1 MIILE
6 TNIFPNKMSNNNT
19 SNKRIAQNT
28 LFLSI
33 RMVIVLGINLFT
45 TRIVLQALGVVDY
58 GVYNVVC
65 GFVAMFAFLN
75 TSMSNGI
82 QRFFNFEYGKN
93 GVEGANKVFCT
104 AVYIQAMLAIIIV
117 VLVEPFGLWYLH
129 NKMVIPADRMI
140 AAQWIFQLAILTF
153 VIGIMSSPFSASVT
167 AHERM
172 DFYALISIMDAVF
185 KLAIAYVV
193 LVVTRGDRLILYA
206 VLQAGISVVNITI
219 YYFYCKK
226 RFKEIHFH
234 FGLDKKMFK
243 NMLGFSGWNIFG
255 TFSKVM
261 ENQGLN
267 LVLNFFFGP
276 VVNAARGVAVQV
288 NGAVRSF
295 VSNITIP
302 VRPQVVQSYASGN
315 VNRALNLTFSVSK
328 ITSVIVVMLAIPI
341 CLEIDYILHLWL
353 GENVP
358 DHTAAFSVLVI
369 ATTLFNSLHSS
380 LSGIVHATGIMKK
393 YQLICSIIQLASIPI
408 SIVLIKLFQIPEI
421 AFFVVFVLSIFML
434 LAGLLIVK
442 QLVCLDIKKYLL
454 RVLLPILLM
463 VSLSLLVVIPLHLA
477 IGNNIIRLIVVT
489 FTTFIL
495 VVIIAYFVV
504 FEKKEKEMV
513 FQMINSMI
521 RNFKNNN
528 QKTV

>member
-219 YYFYCKK
+219 YYFCKT

-288 NGAVRSF
+288 N
-295 VSNITIP
+295 
-302 VRPQVVQSYASGN
+302 
-315 VNRALNLTFSVSK
+315 
-328 ITSVIVVMLAIPI
+328 
-341 CLEIDYILHLWL
+341 
-353 GENVP
+353 
-358 DHTAAFSVLVI
+358 
-369 ATTLFNSLHSS
+369 
-380 LSGIVHATGIMKK
+380 
-393 YQLICSIIQLASIPI
+393 
-408 SIVLIKLFQIPEI
+408 
-421 AFFVVFVLSIFML
+421 
-434 LAGLLIVK
+434 
-442 QLVCLDIKKYLL
+442 
-454 RVLLPILLM
+454 
-463 VSLSLLVVIPLHLA
+463 
-477 IGNNIIRLIVVT
+477 
-489 FTTFIL
+489 
-495 VVIIAYFVV
+495 
-504 FEKKEKEMV
+504 
-513 FQMINSMI
+513 
-521 RNFKNNN
+521 
-528 QKTV
+528 

>member
-1 MIILE
+1 
-6 TNIFPNKMSNNNT
+6 
-19 SNKRIAQNT
+19 
-28 LFLSI
+28 
-33 RMVIVLGINLFT
+33 
-45 TRIVLQALGVVDY
+45 
-58 GVYNVVC
+58 
-65 GFVAMFAFLN
+65 
-75 TSMSNGI
+75 
-82 QRFFNFEYGKN
+82 
-93 GVEGANKVFCT
+93 
-104 AVYIQAMLAIIIV
+104 
-117 VLVEPFGLWYLH
+117 
-129 NKMVIPADRMI
+129 
-140 AAQWIFQLAILTF
+140 
-153 VIGIMSSPFSASVT
+153 
-167 AHERM
+167 
-172 DFYALISIMDAVF
+172 
-185 KLAIAYVV
+185 
-193 LVVTRGDRLILYA
+193 
-206 VLQAGISVVNITI
+206 
-219 YYFYCKK
+219 
-226 RFKEIHFH
+226 
-234 FGLDKKMFK
+234 
-243 NMLGFSGWNIFG
+243 
-255 TFSKVM
+255 
-261 ENQGLN
+261 
-267 LVLNFFFGP
+267 
-276 VVNAARGVAVQV
+276 
-288 NGAVRSF
+288 
-295 VSNITIP
+295 
-302 VRPQVVQSYASGN
+302 
-315 VNRALNLTFSVSK
+315 
-328 ITSVIVVMLAIPI
+328 MLAIPI